1 MPTVSI
7 IIPTFNRGYLILDS
21 LRSIFLQDYSD
32 YEIIVVDDGSTDN
45 TEEVLSSLIE
55 DNKIRYV
62 KQDNHGESSARN
74 HGILLS
80 QGKYIAFLDSDDL
93 FEPTKLKVQV
103 QYMEEH
109 PEIGLVH
116 SGYTKFD
123 NYGHDLGYRDTSWFC
138 GKIYPKLLLHWTVLM
153 AVDTVMVP
161 KKVFDAIGLFD
172 ESLRMGPDLDMWRRI
187 SRKYSFGFINES
199 LARVRVHAGNISGDK
214 LKATEGFI
222 QYLEKAFEDAP
233 DLSARFRRRVFS
245 RMFSTQAYNLLSG
258 SGDDFLQ
265 AARLNAVRAITY
277 DFLNPHGFVAFLS
290 TMFGYKFR
298 NSLVQQWRLL
308 RSRIMSRN
316 RLI

>member
-1 MPTVSI
+1 MPTVSV
-7 IIPTFNRGYLILDS
+7 IIPTYNRGDLILDS
-21 LRSIFLQDYSD
+21 LQSIFLQNYSD

-45 TEEVLSSLIE
+45 TEDVLSYLIK

-93 FEPTKLKVQV
+93 FEPTKLKMQV
-103 QYMEEH
+103 QYLEDH

-138 GKIYPKLLLHWTVLM
+138 GMIYPKLLLHWTVLM

-161 KKVFDAIGLFD
+161 KKVFEAVGLFD
-172 ESLRMGPDLDMWRRI
+172 ETLRMGPDLDMWRRI
-187 SRKYSFGFINES
+187 SRKYSFGFISES
-199 LARVRVHAGNISGDK
+199 LARVRVHEGNISGNK

-222 QYLEKAFEDAP
+222 QYLERAFEDAP
-233 DLSARFRRRVFS
+233 DLSFRFKRRVYS
-245 RMFSTQAYNLLSG
+245 KMFSTQAYNLLSG
-258 SGDDFLQ
+258 SGDDFLR
-265 AARLNAVRAITY
+265 AARLNAVHAIKY
-277 DFLNPHGFVAFLS
+277 DCLNPHGFIAFFS
-290 TMFGYKFR
+290 TMFGYNFR
-298 NSLVQQWRLL
+298 NLLVKQWRLL
-308 RSRIMSRN
+308 RSQIMSRN
-316 RLI
+316 RIS